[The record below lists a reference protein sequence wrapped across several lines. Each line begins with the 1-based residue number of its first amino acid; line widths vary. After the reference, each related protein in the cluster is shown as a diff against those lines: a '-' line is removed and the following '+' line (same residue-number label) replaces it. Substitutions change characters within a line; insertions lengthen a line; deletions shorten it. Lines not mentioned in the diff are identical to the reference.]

1 MHAHRIVC
9 AITNAL
15 GGGGSRSRLSH
26 GLFLRIAFI
35 GAEWVLWLLLLLSFI
50 SVGIIV
56 DRLLFFRS
64 NLEEDEQ
71 LNTQL
76 PEFLRSGDIKG
87 AWELASASE
96 SVAGK
101 VLSAGLQT
109 MRRGS
114 DACSEAMQ
122 SAKARFKG
130 LLDARL
136 AVLGTIGSNAP
147 FIGLMGTVLGV
158 IKASNDLS
166 AKDPDKIMA
175 GVFQAL
181 VATAVGLFV
190 AIPRRRR
197 VQLFPAKSPQR
208 HGPDRFTGSLGLGQ
222 CSRCR
227 TSRLQRSGG
236 PTSQGNVDIFA
247 C

>member
-1 MHAHRIVC
+1 ML
-9 AITNAL
+9 TEL
-15 GGGGSRSRLSH
+15 FFRLPVLLAADEADH
-26 GLFLRIAFI
+26 GFLTGLFLRIAFI

-76 PEFLRSGDIKG
+76 PEFLRAGDIKG
-87 AWELASASE
+87 AWELASASD

-190 AIPRRRR
+190 AIPAVVAYNYFQRKVRNAMAQIDSLAHLVLANVHAAEHRGSSP
-197 VQLFPAKSPQR
+197 QAAQPAK
-208 HGPDRFTGSLGLGQ
+208 
-222 CSRCR
+222 
-227 TSRLQRSGG
+227 
-236 PTSQGNVDIFA
+236 A
-247 C
+247 M